1 MHLCEKSL
9 IAETGRHAM
18 AGGEVATKVDVI
30 TVAEYLSRLQSGRV
44 AIPPFSRPAR
54 LSREFAE
61 RYVRGVMRGTGLLS
75 AIVLGRAGRRERYL
89 VIDGMHRTL
98 ALKTFADGQLAVDG
112 KTVED
117 PETRERFLSSRLLV
131 VEVTAGSYG
140 ELFELFRLVN
150 ENAVRATRA
159 DAFYAERAF
168 DERASAV
175 SALAMRLAELHFM
188 RPHALAL
195 YLSCRAVTSA
205 LLLSPRW
212 QCADRLLSVDES
224 SAVFLV
230 RLLMGVITPSSGL
243 RVVYRMFS
251 HPRLR
256 LLTALARAWRKGYRA
271 PQHPP
276 VPPRELA
283 ALAILAH
290 MSPSGVVDVRSAR
303 AALLRVA
310 AAAGMVP
317 LCRYVDS
324 ATLDCGGVAL
334 KRWQVDRSVYL
345 DGSGRRCRVVGK
357 VGKMHA
363 VECGDGPVAELEAL
377 ADGLV
382 QSGACARREGAPDLG
397 CDPVAARAALRR
409 YIAEDGRLPPLLKT
423 AVAAAGAPQAVSASL
438 A

>member
-1 MHLCEKSL
+1 VGEKPE
-9 IAETGRHAM
+9 ITAEVR
-18 AGGEVATKVDVI
+18 VV
-30 TVAEYLSRLQSGRV
+30 TVAEYLSWLQGGRV

-75 AIVLGRAGRRERYL
+75 AIVLGRAGRRERYF
-89 VIDGMHRTL
+89 VIDGMHRTI
-98 ALKTFADGQLAVDG
+98 ALKMFAEGGLSVDG
-112 KTVED
+112 KTAED

-131 VEVTAGSYG
+131 VEVTAGSYE
-140 ELFELFRLVN
+140 ELFELFSTIN
-150 ENAVRATRA
+150 ENAIRATSM

-175 SALAMRLAELHFM
+175 SALAMRLAELRFM

-212 QCADRLLSVDES
+212 RCADRLLSVDEGS
-224 SAVFLV
+224 VVFLV

-243 RVVYRMFS
+243 RAVYSMFS

-283 ALAILAH
+283 ALAVLAH
-290 MSPSGVVDVRSAR
+290 MSPDGVVDVRSAR

-317 LCRYVDS
+317 LCRYVDPV
-324 ATLDCGGVAL
+324 TLDCGGVAL
-334 KRWQVDRSVYL
+334 KRWQVDRSVYI

-363 VECGDGPVAELEAL
+363 VECGDGPVAELETLVAE
-377 ADGLV
+377 LV
-382 QSGACARREGAPDLG
+382 QSGACARGEGVPDLD

-423 AVAAAGAPQAVSASL
+423 AVAAPGTPLAVSVSPA
-438 A
+438 